1 MPLIVLE
8 GPEGAGKTTQV
19 AKLASWLTG
28 KGKQPLSLREPG
40 GTPLG
45 DEVRRLLLDP
55 ASEVSARAEAMLFM
69 ASRAQLVETRIRPAL
84 AKGAIVLL
92 DRFFLSTHAYQVRG
106 RGLDEA
112 MVIAANKL
120 AIGDLRP
127 DVTLCLSLP
136 VDVGLARAA
145 KRGQADRMERADAAF
160 HQRVAEAFRDF
171 SSRTWQDLHPDAGP
185 VVEVDARGSEDEV
198 HERVIAG
205 VRSVLRSL

>member
-1 MPLIVLE
+1 
-8 GPEGAGKTTQV
+8 
-19 AKLASWLTG
+19 
-28 KGKQPLSLREPG
+28 
-40 GTPLG
+40 
-45 DEVRRLLLDP
+45 
-55 ASEVSARAEAMLFM
+55 
-69 ASRAQLVETRIRPAL
+69 
-84 AKGAIVLL
+84 
-92 DRFFLSTHAYQVRG
+92 VRG

-127 DVTLCLSLP
+127 DVTLWLSLP
-136 VDVGLARAA
+136 VDEGLARAA